1 MNRHRLARSAAL
13 GLALAALA
21 ASTASANT
29 VDLRSQMGTSSLAGT
44 TSSAPRQDLRSAD
57 ARDAALSAKARQGQP
72 RQDMRSP
79 DTRDYAVGR
88 GTFSAPEVTVV
99 KVTEPAP
106 PSAGLDWGDAGIGA
120 GGMLGL
126 ILLALGSI
134 LAVIHR
140 QAERCG
146 RSAGHHRLTPGGARQ
161 DARLRRRPAIAL
173 RQPEFNDSKIETSD
187 GPLRRREIPIS
198 SGDRRK

>member
-29 VDLRSQMGTSSLAGT
+29 VDLRSQMGSSSLAGT

-57 ARDAALSAKARQGQP
+57 ARDAARSADARQGQP
-72 RQDMRSP
+72 QQDLRSP
-79 DTRDYAVGR
+79 DTRDLAEGR

-106 PSAGLDWGDAGIGA
+106 PGAGIDWGDAGIGA
-120 GGMLGL
+120 GTMLGL
-126 ILLALGSI
+126 ILLALGSS
-134 LAVIHR
+134 LAVVHR
-140 QAERCG
+140 RQ
-146 RSAGHHRLTPGGARQ
+146 SAAAGQ
-161 DARLRRRPAIAL
+161 PATTA
-173 RQPEFNDSKIETSD
+173 
-187 GPLRRREIPIS
+187 
-198 SGDRRK
+198 

>member
-13 GLALAALA
+13 GLALAALV
-21 ASTASANT
+21 ASTASAKT
-29 VDLRSQMGTSSLAGT
+29 VDLRSQAGTSSLAGT
-44 TSSAPRQDLRSAD
+44 TSKAPRQDLRSAD
-57 ARDAALSAKARQGQP
+57 ARDAARSTDARQGRP
-72 RQDMRSP
+72 HQDLRSP
-79 DTRDYAVGR
+79 DTRDQAEGR

-134 LAVIHR
+134 LAVVYRR
-140 QAERCG
+140 QSVTVR
-146 RSAGHHRLTPGGARQ
+146 
-161 DARLRRRPAIAL
+161 
-173 RQPEFNDSKIETSD
+173 
-187 GPLRRREIPIS
+187 
-198 SGDRRK
+198 

>member
-1 MNRHRLARSAAL
+1 MNRHRLARSAAI

-21 ASTASANT
+21 ASTASAKT

-57 ARDAALSAKARQGQP
+57 ARDAARFARQGQP
-72 RQDMRSP
+72 PRDLRSP
-79 DTRDYAVGR
+79 DTRDQAEGR

-106 PSAGLDWGDAGIGA
+106 PSAGIDWGDAGIGA

-134 LAVIHR
+134 LAVVYRR
-140 QAERCG
+140 QSVTVR
-146 RSAGHHRLTPGGARQ
+146 
-161 DARLRRRPAIAL
+161 
-173 RQPEFNDSKIETSD
+173 
-187 GPLRRREIPIS
+187 
-198 SGDRRK
+198 

>member
-29 VDLRSQMGTSSLAGT
+29 VDLRSQMSSSSLAGT

-57 ARDAALSAKARQGQP
+57 ARDAARSADARQGQP
-72 RQDMRSP
+72 QQELRSP
-79 DTRDYAVGR
+79 DTRDLAEGR

-106 PSAGLDWGDAGIGA
+106 PGAGIDWGDAGIGA
-120 GGMLGL
+120 GSMLGL
-126 ILLALGSI
+126 ILLALGSG
-134 LAVIHR
+134 LAVVHR
-140 QAERCG
+140 RQ
-146 RSAGHHRLTPGGARQ
+146 SAAAGQ
-161 DARLRRRPAIAL
+161 PATTA
-173 RQPEFNDSKIETSD
+173 
-187 GPLRRREIPIS
+187 
-198 SGDRRK
+198 